1 MLRSVPTPRRRALRA
16 CTGLMAAA
24 LATLGLAPLPAQAQ
38 VQRLFPYQA
47 LRGEMVFTAPPAVTL
62 NGQATQL
69 APGAHIRDTQNMG
82 VSYGTLEGRKATVN
96 YTVDQLG
103 QPKEVWLLTPEELA
117 RKPWPRTEAERS
129 TWQFD
134 YVSQTWTRP

>member
-24 LATLGLAPLPAQAQ
+24 LATLGLAP
-38 VQRLFPYQA
+38 
-47 LRGEMVFTAPPAVTL
+47 PPAVTL

-103 QPKEVWLLTPEELA
+103 QPKEVWLLTPEEIA
-117 RKPWPRTEAERS
+117 RKPWPRNEAERS
-129 TWQFD
+129 AWQFD